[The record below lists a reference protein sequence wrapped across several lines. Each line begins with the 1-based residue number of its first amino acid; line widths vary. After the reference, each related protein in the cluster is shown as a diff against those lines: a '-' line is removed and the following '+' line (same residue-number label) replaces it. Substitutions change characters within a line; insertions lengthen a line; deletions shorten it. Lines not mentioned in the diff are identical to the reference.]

1 MVELICTNGRK
12 VSSLLVI
19 YLVEA
24 WSFDSIILTKVRRV
38 CQLGIKV
45 FLVLGALKS
54 IVYEFLIFIVI
65 YVCKRKVIIN
75 VLVPERST
83 LVDVDAV
90 GASLRLL
97 VKEMVVVILLHY
109 WIADWWSIEA
119 IVWIIVFIVQKVV
132 IRISCPTFILAK
144 DLLILWVFNNS
155 LAFLICIQ

>member
-1 MVELICTNGRK
+1 
-12 VSSLLVI
+12 
-19 YLVEA
+19 
-24 WSFDSIILTKVRRV
+24 LTKVRRV

-109 WIADWWSIEA
+109 WIADW
-119 IVWIIVFIVQKVV
+119 
-132 IRISCPTFILAK
+132 
-144 DLLILWVFNNS
+144 
-155 LAFLICIQ
+155 